1 MAATMC
7 TLSPFTPSTDQPC
20 GVVMSE
26 VISMNS
32 ALAKLLGVKPG
43 HQAIMIHANMGDVNS
58 WTAPSKDSSVGGC
71 DMAAA
76 AGGGSLGPAARPPRE
91 PTPQVGS
98 RGGEPTPQVGSRAG
112 AEVGSRLPRWGA
124 EVGSPAPPLRGAG
137 STPGDARGW
146 SRLP

>member
-58 WTAPSKDSSVGGC
+58 WTARSKDSSWKRSKQWKFNTNADGWLQLLV
-71 DMAAA
+71 AAA
-76 AGGGSLGPAARPPRE
+76 SVRPPAHR
-91 PTPQVGS
+91 
-98 RGGEPTPQVGSRAG
+98 
-112 AEVGSRLPRWGA
+112 GSRLPRWGA

-137 STPGDARGW
+137 STPGESAPRGGGVG
-146 SRLP
+146 SPPR